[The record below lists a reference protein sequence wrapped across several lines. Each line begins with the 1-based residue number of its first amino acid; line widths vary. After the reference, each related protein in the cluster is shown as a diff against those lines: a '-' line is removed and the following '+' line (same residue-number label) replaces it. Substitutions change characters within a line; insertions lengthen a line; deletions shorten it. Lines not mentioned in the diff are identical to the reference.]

1 MRLRSAEEVLAH
13 PWFED
18 MDMVKLENKEIKNP
32 WTEEAF
38 NQKLEYKNNQVSFS
52 GRSGSYFKFKTGKK
66 VRETVL

>member
-1 MRLRSAEEVLAH
+1 
-13 PWFED
+13 
-18 MDMVKLENKEIKNP
+18 MVKLENKELKNP